1 MENVIQAKMDAN
13 IRRCGLF
20 GVISV
25 ALGLLLRIGLM
36 PVASGHVDWD
46 DSIWLNVER
55 YANVA
60 ISLFG
65 FIAWCF
71 FSGSATS
78 GARLFKFYYLPVSL
92 VGLLLALVGKLG
104 LARMCV
110 HYAASISFIVLMSI
124 IVVKNAGEI
133 RRISVSFLIGAV
145 IGFVG
150 GVVVDVA
157 MMSGRAMQSMRVGD
171 SVFIT
176 LLVSRLL
183 LLVPGLVYVFA
194 FLKMLF
200 SRSDLAATTESGD
213 GRHGLIPLYWRIFV
227 AVAPWL
233 CVMSGPA
240 VARTS
245 PLLFMAP
252 LGLLVPFLGNAMHGS
267 GKWLLVCGWLVYVFV
282 SISIAFSRVRWM
294 FVLTVAIMLVLLT
307 TNAVGCVR
315 LMSHL

>member
-1 MENVIQAKMDAN
+1 MENVVQAEMDAD

-36 PVASGHVDWD
+36 PVASGQIDLD
-46 DSIWLNVER
+46 SSIWLIVDR
-55 YANVA
+55 CANVV
-60 ISLFG
+60 ISIFG
-65 FIAWCF
+65 FMAWWF
-71 FSGSATS
+71 FSGSSAN
-78 GARLFKFYYLPVSL
+78 GARLLKIYFLPLTL
-92 VGLLLALVGKLG
+92 VDLLLALVGKLG

-110 HYAASISFIVLMSI
+110 HYAASLAFIVVMSI
-124 IVVKNAGEI
+124 IVAKNAGEI
-133 RRISVSFLIGAV
+133 RRISVNLLIGAV

-150 GVVVDVA
+150 GIVVDVA
-157 MMSGRAMQSMRVGD
+157 LMSGRYMQSMRVGD
-171 SVFIT
+171 SVFVA
-176 LLVSRLL
+176 LLAARLL
-183 LLVPGLVYVFA
+183 LVVQGLVYVFA

-267 GKWLLVCGWLVYVFV
+267 GKWLVVCGWLVYVFA

-294 FVLTVAIMLVLLT
+294 FVLTVAIMLVLLLA
-307 TNAVGCVR
+307 NAAGCVR
-315 LMSHL
+315 MMSHL